1 MGRSNGGRGIKQIQ
15 TLYKCRIIAMSQH
28 LLRNNNRSN
37 LMQYIV
43 NLEEQD
49 IIRVGKEI
57 LDLQHIN
64 DAINKQPR

>member
-1 MGRSNGGRGIKQIQ
+1 
-15 TLYKCRIIAMSQH
+15 MSQH

-49 IIRVGKEI
+49 IIRVGKEL